1 MKRLLL
7 ILLVVTA
14 FSGCSLKD
22 DDYLEFQVEFL
33 PIERVEFPD
42 EIYTNQV
49 NKIKIY
55 YRRPNDC
62 YYYDGVYVEK
72 DETSQTLAIQ
82 CLVVQDANCKP
93 IENENPEMTLYDF
106 SFSGHVDAMSTYTLK
121 IFKGKDEAGNMIF
134 ETITVPQ

>member
-1 MKRLLL
+1 MN
-7 ILLVVTA
+7 
-14 FSGCSLKD
+14 
-22 DDYLEFQVEFL
+22 YLEFQVEFL

-42 EIYTNQV
+42 EIQTNQV

-72 DETSQTLAIQ
+72 DETSQTIAIQ

-93 IENENPEMTLYDF
+93 IENENPEMVMYDF
-106 SFSGHVDAMSTYTLK
+106 SFSEYVDTTSPYTLK
-121 IFKGKDEAGNMIF
+121 IFKGKDEEGNMIF
-134 ETITVPQ
+134 ETIPIQ